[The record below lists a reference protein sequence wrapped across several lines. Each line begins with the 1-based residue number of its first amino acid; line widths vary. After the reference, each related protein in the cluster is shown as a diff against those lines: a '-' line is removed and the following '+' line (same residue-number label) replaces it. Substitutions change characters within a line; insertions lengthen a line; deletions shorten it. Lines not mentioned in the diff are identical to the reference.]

1 MRSLALS
8 TRFPTSPVARLLL
21 AGLLVACLQGPALAQ
36 TTPDVTQFNNE
47 FIPPDITID
56 VGDTVRWT
64 WNNGVHDVVE
74 GTNEIIEPTDAFAG
88 PLTMLD
94 PIFTWTFSEK
104 FLFEHPRANHVYPYV
119 CTPHFFSG
127 MVGSVTV
134 ISPWTNL
141 GSGLAGGAGEPLF
154 WGEGPLSSGS
164 LNTLY
169 VEGADPSS
177 PAALFV
183 GFVQGAATFKGGTLV
198 PVPWIL
204 QLGLATSG
212 SGTITLPFLMPPG
225 LTGIDLYM
233 QVGVQD
239 AGAPVG
245 VALSNALEATG
256 T

>member
-1 MRSLALS
+1 M
-8 TRFPTSPVARLLL
+8 TSSHSSCRPVPF
-21 AGLLVACLQGPALAQ
+21 LVACLLALSLQAQGSAQ
-36 TTPDVTQFNNE
+36 TTHEVHQFSFSFE
-47 FIPPDITID
+47 PRDITID
-56 VGDTVRWT
+56 VGDTVRWIWT
-64 WNNGVHDVVE
+64 GGFHDTVE
-74 GTNEIIEPTDAFAG
+74 GTDAFW
-88 PLTMLD
+88 D
-94 PIFTWTFSEK
+94 PAVDAWGAQLNEQNPVFELLFDEK
-104 FLFEHPRANHVYPYV
+104 FLFENPREDHFYRYV
-119 CTPHFFSG
+119 CTPHIIFNMTG
-127 MVGSVTV
+127 TVAV

-141 GSGLAGGAGEPLF
+141 GSGLAGAAGEPLF

-164 LNTLY
+164 TNTLY
-169 VEGADPSS
+169 VQDADPSS

-245 VALSNALEATG
+245 VALTNALEATG
-256 T
+256 A

>member
-1 MRSLALS
+1 
-8 TRFPTSPVARLLL
+8 
-21 AGLLVACLQGPALAQ
+21 
-36 TTPDVTQFNNE
+36 
-47 FIPPDITID
+47 
-56 VGDTVRWT
+56 
-64 WNNGVHDVVE
+64 
-74 GTNEIIEPTDAFAG
+74 
-88 PLTMLD
+88 
-94 PIFTWTFSEK
+94 
-104 FLFEHPRANHVYPYV
+104 YV

-127 MVGSVTV
+127 MIGAVTV

-141 GSGLAGGAGEPLF
+141 GAGLAGGAGEPLF

-169 VEGADPSS
+169 VQDADPSS

-204 QLGLATSG
+204 QLGLSTSG
-212 SGTITLPFLMPPG
+212 TGTITLPFLMPPG

-245 VALSNALEATG
+245 VALTNALEATG